1 MTDATEPA
9 STGGIRT
16 APTTT
21 SEARGSVTIAAR
33 KWSCR
38 ARSASTRLRS
48 GSAVTSGK
56 LPSTSRVGSP
66 PVCESTYRMRFMSNH
81 NRCPP
86 QSPESIPVLEPDSRD
101 GHRAALAVGTVDD
114 DLRELELQFFGFPRR
129 RLAVRDQKRVP
140 AGRGHFGEP
149 LEARAMKLG
158 RGVDAGIQVLRDFD
172 LADVEQARGFYR
184 TALSR
189 GAHGADRNP
198 ELMQRRGDFAR
209 LCDALGHEV
218 GLRAGRLVLGAALA
232 RVAHEQHVTAFA

>member
-1 MTDATEPA
+1 MSRATEPA

-48 GSAVTSGK
+48 GSAVSSGK
-56 LPSTSRVGSP
+56 PSSTSRVGSP
-66 PVCESTYRMRFMSNH
+66 PVCESTYRIRFMPNH

-86 QSPESIPVLEPDSRD
+86 QSPKGIPVLELDSRE

-114 DLRELELQFFGFPRR
+114 DLRELELEFFGFPRR
-129 RLAVRDQKRVP
+129 RLAVRDQKRVR

-158 RGVDAGIQVLRDFD
+158 RGVDTGIQVLRDFD
-172 LADVEQARGFYR
+172 LADVEQACGFYR
-184 TALSR
+184 TALLR
-189 GAHGADRNP
+189 GAHRADRDP
-198 ELMQRRGDFAR
+198 ELMKRRGDSAR
-209 LCDALGHEV
+209 LCNALGREV
-218 GLRAGRLVLGAALA
+218 
-232 RVAHEQHVTAFA
+232 